1 MIYKLVSA
9 ALFLIAPAISLADGH
24 PLPMWQVSGE
34 TNRIYLLGSVHLLRE
49 QDHPIPDAIYTAYD
63 EADSLIMELDMDD
76 LDPVATQAMIN
87 DLGMI
92 KGGESL
98 SDLMGA
104 DLYAEAEQI
113 AEQINIPLDMLS
125 STEPWLAA
133 INVEQLILMRIGFNP
148 MYGVESYL
156 TSKATADGKEIVGL
170 ESIDQQLGFLDS
182 MSIEAQRTLLM
193 QTLSESV
200 ELEDIMDDLIT
211 AWRNGDTEYLEK
223 NMLVEMQEYPELY
236 EALVVSRNENWAGRI
251 EQMLHDEQDYLI
263 IVGAL
268 HLIGGDGLPS
278 LLRRRGYNPVQMQQD

>member
-1 MIYKLVSA
+1 MIYRLISA
-9 ALFLIAPAISLADGH
+9 ALLFFASAVSVAEGH
-24 PLPMWQVSGE
+24 PLPMWQIDGE

-49 QDHPIPDAIYTAYD
+49 QDHPIPDAIYAAYD
-63 EADSLIMELDMDD
+63 EVDSLVMELDMDD
-76 LDPVATQAMIN
+76 IDPVATQTMIN

-113 AEQINIPLDMLS
+113 AEQINIPLAMLS

-133 INVEQLILMRIGFNP
+133 INIEQLILMRIGFNP
-148 MYGVESYL
+148 MYGIESHL
-156 TSKATADGKEIVGL
+156 TSKATADSKEIIGL
-170 ESIDQQLGFLDS
+170 ESIDQQLGFLDG
-182 MSIEAQRTLLM
+182 MSLEAQRTLLM

-200 ELEDIMDDLIT
+200 ELENIMDELIT
-211 AWRNGDTEYLEK
+211 AWRNGDTDYLEK

-236 EALVVSRNENWAGRI
+236 EALVVSRNENWLEKI
-251 EQMLHDEQDYLI
+251 EEMLREDQDYLI
-263 IVGAL
+263 VVGAL

-278 LLRRRGYNPVQMQQD
+278 LLLKRGYSPVQMQQE